1 MKAIIGILTA
11 IIYCLLCS
19 CYTKNQAIEK
29 FCKQD
34 TISTFVTLHDT
45 IRTQTIQKD
54 TLLSS
59 SNTADTVIIQR
70 DKMVIKYFK
79 KDSIV
84 YLQGTCQGDTFYIN
98 KKVFVKIPA
107 LVPKPAAPT
116 FKEKVIIW
124 VTNGL
129 ALIGILVLVIL
140 GFRYIISKLS
150 K

>member
-1 MKAIIGILTA
+1 
-11 IIYCLLCS
+11 
-19 CYTKNQAIEK
+19 
-29 FCKQD
+29 
-34 TISTFVTLHDT
+34 
-45 IRTQTIQKD
+45 
-54 TLLSS
+54 
-59 SNTADTVIIQR
+59 
-70 DKMVIKYFK
+70 MVIKYFK

-107 LVPKPAAPT
+107 LVPKPPTAT

-129 ALIGILVLVIL
+129 ALIGIMVLVIL